1 MRNVEIRVRP
11 VIRHVVTSYEG
22 DPSSQQG
29 GSRTLGEFDNEG
41 YAEEIADAL
50 RKKAAPREFV
60 MVQDTVGEV
69 MAEVF
74 YAYSETEVDAF
85 LASDKAQGKS
95 FKVFSRVRS

>member
-1 MRNVEIRVRP
+1 
-11 VIRHVVTSYEG
+11 
-22 DPSSQQG
+22 
-29 GSRTLGEFDNEG
+29 
-41 YAEEIADAL
+41 
-50 RKKAAPREFV
+50 
-60 MVQDTVGEV
+60 VGEV